1 MEPYLEVRNLKKY
14 FKKVKAVDDISFS
27 CGEGELLVILG
38 PSGAGKTTTLKMIA
52 GIVEPTDGEIYLK
65 GELLNP
71 IEPQKRNIS
80 MVFEEYALYPHLT
93 VFKNI
98 ASPLRIRKMS
108 EEEIKKRVTMIAE
121 MVGIHE
127 HLHKYPSQV
136 SGGQKQRTALAR
148 CLVREADL
156 YLLDE
161 PIAHL
166 DAKLRHRMR
175 GEFKRI
181 HKELGKTMVYVTHD
195 FREALAL
202 ADRIIVLNKGKI
214 EQIGTPEE
222 VFEKPVN
229 TFVATLLDSILI
241 MDTWQWTPFVDL
253 VLLAGLSSIPRQVY
267 EAANVDGASS
277 WQIFWRVTMPLLRP
291 IFTLVVLLRIIFIFK
306 IFDPV
311 YILTGG
317 GPGISTETLS
327 VYTYYSGFK
336 HFNIGRTAA
345 LAVLQLVIITIIAQ
359 LYMRFV
365 MKRREEVQR
374 S

>member
-93 VFKNI
+93 VFENI

-229 TFVATLLDSILI
+229 TFVATLLGEPAMNLVELDQSKIMNGTLEVKIREGEMVSIKGVS
-241 MDTWQWTPFVDL
+241 MREGSYGGT
-253 VLLAGLSSIPRQVY
+253 LLGFRHFKATLSPEETESSLPGEVYVY
-267 EAANVDGASS
+267 EIVEDKK
-277 WQIFWRVTMPLLRP
+277 
-291 IFTLVVLLRIIFIFK
+291 IFTIRVGKSLVKVTTDREVSFEINERVFVNLDPKSLYLFDEETGKRIE
-306 IFDPV
+306 P
-311 YILTGG
+311 YQEG
-317 GPGISTETLS
+317 
-327 VYTYYSGFK
+327 
-336 HFNIGRTAA
+336 A
-345 LAVLQLVIITIIAQ
+345 
-359 LYMRFV
+359 
-365 MKRREEVQR
+365 
-374 S
+374 